1 MYGTPWTTEDL
12 ETLKRMHEE
21 EEACCSQIAERLGVK
36 KARVHQKC
44 MELGIYLRHEHEWS
58 SKELAKLRELAAQDK
73 NSDEI
78 AEELPGRTSCAV
90 AAKARTLGIFV
101 YVPKEPDAPRRPS
114 AKEWTMSEERR
125 LKELIYST
133 LSIKET
139 AKALGRSPNAIRV
152 KMSMSGISL
161 RAAKKEFAQRGIK

>member
-1 MYGTPWTTEDL
+1 MYGTPWTTKDIEIL
-12 ETLKRMHEE
+12 RRMHEE

-58 SKELAKLRELAAQDK
+58 TKEINKLRELAALNK

-78 AEELPGRTSCAV
+78 AEELPGRTSGAV
-90 AAKARTLGIFV
+90 VAKARTLGIFIYEV
-101 YVPKEPDAPRRPS
+101 KKPGAIVHPAS
-114 AKEWTMSEERR
+114 KEWTLAEERR
-125 LKELIYST
+125 LKELIYTT

-139 AKALGRSPNAIRV
+139 AKILGRSPNAIRV

-161 RAAKKEFAQRGIK
+161 RAARREFAKR